1 MRMGEQELKIKFEHR
16 FNHGRKTFTMRHY
29 NDGTWELL
37 DEDGLPVVQ
46 CSDDDEGVIDT
57 TE

>member
-1 MRMGEQELKIKFEHR
+1 MGEQELKIKFEHR